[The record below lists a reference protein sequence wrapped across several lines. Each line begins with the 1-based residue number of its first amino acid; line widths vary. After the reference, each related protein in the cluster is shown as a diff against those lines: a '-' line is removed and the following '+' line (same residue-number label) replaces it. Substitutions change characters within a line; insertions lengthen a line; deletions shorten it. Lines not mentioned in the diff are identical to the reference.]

1 MAAMLPGRATAEGT
15 ARFVTRFAN
24 RLPADHFRAFHG
36 GLRVSSLG
44 IGTYLGREDDAT
56 DQAYEKAVVRAL
68 ERGINV
74 IDTAVNYRHQ
84 RSERA
89 IGRALATGIARRAF
103 ARDEILIA
111 TKGGFIPFDNDVPA
125 DPRAYFSETYVRTG
139 IVKPGDVAGGAHC
152 MTPRYLADQIE
163 RSRANLGVET
173 IDVYY
178 VHNPESELGELDR
191 EAFMARMRDAFT
203 ALERA
208 ASDGRIGVY
217 GTATWNGYRQDP
229 GDADYLSLP
238 ELTTLARQIAGDA
251 HHFRVIQLPYNLG
264 MPEAFTRGNQRL
276 GETVMSTLDA
286 AGKLGIYTMA
296 SAPMYQGRLAQN
308 LPPVVAELLPGL
320 ATDAQRA
327 IQFVRSTPGVG
338 TALVGMKTLGHV
350 EENAAVAAAPP
361 VPWEQFQRLFTAA

>member
-1 MAAMLPGRATAEGT
+1 MASMLPGRATTEGT
-15 ARFVTRFAN
+15 ARYVTRFAN

-56 DQAYEKAVVRAL
+56 DQAYEKAVTRAL

-74 IDTAVNYRHQ
+74 IDSAVNYRHQ

-89 IGRALATGIARRAF
+89 IGRALAAGVARGTF
-103 ARDEILIA
+103 ARDEVVLA
-111 TKGGFIPFDNDVPA
+111 TKGGFIPFDGDVPP

-152 MTPRYLADQIE
+152 MTPRYLDDQIE

-178 VHNPESELGELDR
+178 IHNPESELAALDR
-191 EAFMARMRDAFT
+191 AAFMARMREAFT
-203 ALERA
+203 ALEGA
-208 ASDGRIGVY
+208 AGAGRIGVY

-229 GDADYLSLP
+229 SDAEYLSLP

-251 HHFRVIQLPYNLG
+251 HHFRVIQLPYNLA

-276 GETVMSTLDA
+276 GEAVVSTLDA
-286 AGKLGIYTMA
+286 AGRLGIYVMA
-296 SAPMYQGRLAQN
+296 SAPIYQGKLARD
-308 LPPVVAELLPGL
+308 LPPVIAELLPGL

-327 IQFVRSTPGVG
+327 LQFVRSTPGIG
-338 TALVGMKTLGHV
+338 TALVGMKSVGHV
-350 EENAAVAAAPP
+350 DENAGVAAAPP

>member
-1 MAAMLPGRATAEGT
+1 MAAMLAGRATAEGT
-15 ARFVTRFAN
+15 ARYITRFAN
-24 RLPADHFRAFHG
+24 RLPHDHFRAFHG

-56 DQAYEKAVVRAL
+56 DQAYEKAVLRAV
-68 ERGINV
+68 ERGMNV

-89 IGRALATGIARRAF
+89 IGRALAAGIARGVV

-111 TKGGFIPFDNDVPA
+111 SKGGFIPFDRDVPA
-125 DPRAYFSETYVRTG
+125 DPRAYFSETYVRPG

-152 MTPRYLADQIE
+152 MTPRFLADQIE
-163 RSRANLGVET
+163 RSRANLGVQT

-178 VHNPESELGELDR
+178 VHNPESELGELPRDT
-191 EAFMARMRDAFT
+191 FMGRMRDAFS

-208 ASDGRIGVY
+208 AADGRIGVY

-229 GDADYLSLP
+229 GDTDYLSLQ

-251 HHFRVIQLPYNLG
+251 HHFRVIQLPYNLA
-264 MPEAFTRGNQRL
+264 MSEAFTRGNQKL
-276 GETVMSTLDA
+276 GETLVSTLDA

-296 SAPMYQGRLAQN
+296 SAPMYQGRLASN

-327 IQFVRSTPGVG
+327 LQFVRSTPGIG
-338 TALVGMKTLGHV
+338 TALVGMKSVGHV
-350 EENAAVAAAPP
+350 EENAGVAAASP